1 MPKTTLHI
9 IEENRI
15 IRIFYDCGKKTLK
28 ECLLEYNGSSHDYI
42 VHDLNSDLVFYE
54 LDMTVDNL
62 RDSSHYLYDVNLKRI
77 SVYKKKKR
85 YWCC

>member
-15 IRIFYDCGKKTLK
+15 IRIFYDCGRKTLK
-28 ECLLEYNGSSHDYI
+28 ECLLEYNGNSDNYI

>member
-15 IRIFYDCGKKTLK
+15 IGIFYDCGRKTLK
-28 ECLLEYNGSSHDYI
+28 ECLLEYNGNSDNYI

>member
-15 IRIFYDCGKKTLK
+15 IRIFYDCGRKTLK
-28 ECLLEYNGSSHDYI
+28 ECLLEYNGNSDNYI
-42 VHDLNSDLVFYE
+42 VHDLNSERVFYD
-54 LDMTVDNL
+54 LDMTIDNL
-62 RDSSHYLYDVNLKRI
+62 RDSSYYLYDVNLKRI